1 MPVNPHLSV
10 YSIKYM
16 KGLFTILFINVS
28 VLILSS
34 CGSQAAENLNQNI
47 IAENANLTVNT
58 AAAAPVSEPVPIYD
72 NAETAL
78 AGGNNYFDT
87 GETEKAIDAYKQSV
101 KLNPDFAEAYF
112 RLGIAYLLL
121 ESEEES
127 GRLPGEVTEPTP
139 KGKKK
144 APEKTNAEKA
154 FDNAVKIYEKVVKKN
169 PEDDVA
175 FFYLGRSYNKL
186 NEDDKAAKALRQ
198 AVKLNP
204 DNGEYQT
211 ELAESLINIAEYDEA
226 VRALKKA
233 LELDENNLQAEELL
247 ERARAGQ
254 KRIEFGKKQIQ
265 KTLEQERQDERPSTG
280 RIIKRTTDEDPEVK
294 PAENKPKVE
303 TPQKQPANKPV

>member
-1 MPVNPHLSV
+1 MRSF
-10 YSIKYM
+10 
-16 KGLFTILFINVS
+16 FTILFLGLSVS
-28 VLILSS
+28 FLPG
-34 CGSQAAENLNQNI
+34 CGSEAAENFNQNTP
-47 IAENANLTVNT
+47 AENVNANTIVNT
-58 AAAAPVSEPVPIYD
+58 APSVSEPVPIFD

-78 AGGNNYFDT
+78 TEGNKYFDA
-87 GETEKAIDAYKQSV
+87 GETEKSIDAYKQAA

-112 RLGIAYLLL
+112 RLGVAYSLL
-121 ESEEES
+121 ESEEEAT
-127 GRLPGEVTEPTP
+127 RLPGEVTEPTP

-144 APEKTNAEKA
+144 EPEKTNAEKA

-169 PEDDVA
+169 PEDDAA

-204 DNGEYQT
+204 DNVEYQT

-233 LELDENNLQAEELL
+233 LEMDENNLQAEELL
-247 ERARAGQ
+247 ERAQAGQ

-265 KTLEQERQDERPSTG
+265 KDIEQQQQQEERLPIGRST
-280 RIIKRTTDEDPEVK
+280 KQK
-294 PAENKPKVE
+294 PVGEPANKPIEDKPKAE
-303 TPQKQPANKPV
+303 TPQKQPANKPI

>member
-1 MPVNPHLSV
+1 MRSF
-10 YSIKYM
+10 
-16 KGLFTILFINVS
+16 FTILFLSLSVS
-28 VLILSS
+28 FLSG
-34 CGSQAAENLNQNI
+34 CGSEAAENFNQNTP
-47 IAENANLTVNT
+47 AENVNANTNVNIAQT
-58 AAAAPVSEPVPIYD
+58 VSEPVPIFD

-78 AGGNNYFDT
+78 AEGNKYFDA
-87 GETEKAIDAYKQSV
+87 GETEKSIDAYKQAV

-112 RLGIAYLLL
+112 RLGVAYSLL
-121 ESEEES
+121 ESEEEAT
-127 GRLPGEVTEPTP
+127 RLPGEVTEPTP
-139 KGKKK
+139 KGTKGKKK
-144 APEKTNAEKA
+144 EPEKTNAEKA

-204 DNGEYQT
+204 DNVEYQT

-233 LELDENNLQAEELL
+233 LEMDENNLQAEDLL
-247 ERARAGQ
+247 ERAQAGQ

-265 KTLEQERQDERPSTG
+265 KDIEQQQQEERVPIERSPKQKPVGEPANKPT
-280 RIIKRTTDEDPEVK
+280 ED
-294 PAENKPKVE
+294 KPKVE
-303 TPQKQPANKPV
+303 TPQKEPANKPV